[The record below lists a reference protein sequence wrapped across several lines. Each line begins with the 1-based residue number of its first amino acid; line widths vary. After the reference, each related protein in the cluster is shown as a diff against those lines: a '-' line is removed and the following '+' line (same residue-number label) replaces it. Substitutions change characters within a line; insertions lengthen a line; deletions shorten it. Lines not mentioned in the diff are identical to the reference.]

1 MEIFTLLALGALFLQ
16 ILFARHT
23 LERRFDMLEREL
35 AQLKR
40 FLKETAGLPKE
51 QKEPAEM
58 QPKAPEE
65 AAEAISAPIY
75 KEVKEEV
82 IPSEPLV
89 EIPVQPAFEPVEEQ
103 LAMAAEPVNKKAEQ
117 SVEPL
122 TAEPAA
128 VVQQSSAVQQTT
140 STDSEAP
147 QSVAIETTEKQKE
160 PMDYEKFIGEN
171 LFGKIGILVF
181 ILGIG
186 FFVKYAIDRN
196 WINETLRT
204 VLGFAVGTGMLV
216 LAQRLNN
223 RYKAFSSLL
232 AGNVCIPYYGRYHSA
247 DVGYIGILQPSRTGR
262 NGTCGWFSGTFY
274 RFYGAGKLSH
284 FVYLRRHFKLWN
296 VGISFL

>member
-1 MEIFTLLALGALFLQ
+1 MPVCTHRVLYLYGIQPAVKDLKNKAMEIFTLLALGALFLQ

-40 FLKETAGLPKE
+40 LLKETAGLPKE
-51 QKEPAEM
+51 QKEPAETL
-58 QPKAPEE
+58 PKAPEE

-103 LAMAAEPVNKKAEQ
+103 LSMAAEPINEKAEQ

-128 VVQQSSAVQQTT
+128 MVQQSPAVQQTL

-147 QSVAIETTEKQKE
+147 QSVAIEAAEKQKE
-160 PMDYEKFIGEN
+160 PTSVSIGRTSPIRRIDQN
-171 LFGKIGILVF
+171 HVSRDFLSHLDDRLF
-181 ILGIG
+181 
-186 FFVKYAIDRN
+186 R
-196 WINETLRT
+196 
-204 VLGFAVGTGMLV
+204 
-216 LAQRLNN
+216 
-223 RYKAFSSLL
+223 
-232 AGNVCIPYYGRYHSA
+232 
-247 DVGYIGILQPSRTGR
+247 R
-262 NGTCGWFSGTFY
+262 NGCHRLVG
-274 RFYGAGKLSH
+274 
-284 FVYLRRHFKLWN
+284 LRPQ
-296 VGISFL
+296 